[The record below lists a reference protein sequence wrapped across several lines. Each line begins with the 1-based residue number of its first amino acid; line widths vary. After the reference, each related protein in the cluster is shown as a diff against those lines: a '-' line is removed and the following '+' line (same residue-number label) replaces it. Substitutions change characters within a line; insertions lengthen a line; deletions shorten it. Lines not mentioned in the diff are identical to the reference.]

1 MASLQ
6 GAHHSHISTISILEM
21 KNICIKNRVVEN
33 GSISRS
39 CFKNFHHHA
48 PQVAIE
54 GEMPAHFSCLTS
66 NKNGNARPSIANN
79 LVAQMISS
87 SIMG

>member
-1 MASLQ
+1 MEVSQDLAS
-6 GAHHSHISTISILEM
+6 
-21 KNICIKNRVVEN
+21 
-33 GSISRS
+33 
-39 CFKNFHHHA
+39 KNFHHHA

-79 LVAQMISS
+79 LVAQMIRS